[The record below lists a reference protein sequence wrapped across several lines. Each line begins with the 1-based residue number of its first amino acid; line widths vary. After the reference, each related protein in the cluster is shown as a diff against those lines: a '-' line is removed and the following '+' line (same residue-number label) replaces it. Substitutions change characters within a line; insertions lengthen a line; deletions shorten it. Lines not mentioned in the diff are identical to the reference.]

1 MDDDQRALVRSDVTI
16 DDEDKLQFYLEQ
28 MYDSNHFEKGKM
40 LDWEKKPSIIKTD
53 YTTAKN

>member
-28 MYDSNHFEKGKM
+28 MYDSNHFKKSKM